1 VAKSIGEVLR
11 QARRE
16 AGLSARDL
24 ERLTGMSTASLSQ
37 IETGV
42 RRDPGFRTVLRIARA
57 IGISMEEIAQR
68 MEGQTQGSSVQ
79 GKRYVSKTLALMT
92 KAHETSIKSAAMLE
106 SAIAELRTPNKTV
119 RIRKKK

>member
-1 VAKSIGEVLR
+1 
-11 QARRE
+11 
-16 AGLSARDL
+16 LSARDL